1 MDFEGAAQFAE
12 ILRQVVGK
20 GIVVVEQQNHKLLS
34 ATAAMRGFEGGQE
47 GAGFVDAFLI
57 LAFGGGIG
65 DDSASGLHVGDTIF
79 DDHSSQRDA
88 GVQITS
94 KIHVQH
100 AAGIDAAA
108 GALQFFDDFHGADL
122 GRAGDSA
129 GGKASHQ
136 RVQAIHIF
144 AETATQSG
152 DDVHDVGETLD
163 GHELLDFDGAVIADA
178 AEIVAAEIDKH
189 DVLGAFLFAAEQLFF
204 EALVFGFVFAA
215 GPSSG
220 DGAVENIAALDFHEH
235 FGRAA
240 HDRDVVHLQ
249 KEEIRRRIQ
258 GAQLAID
265 FERLSFGLGGKALA
279 EHNLENVAGANVLLG
294 FADHGHIFVPAEIR
308 ADS

>member
-1 MDFEGAAQFAE
+1 
-12 ILRQVVGK
+12 
-20 GIVVVEQQNHKLLS
+20 
-34 ATAAMRGFEGGQE
+34 MRGFEGGQE
-47 GAGFVDAFLI
+47 GAGFVDAFLV
-57 LAFGGGIG
+57 LTFGGGIG

-108 GALQFFDDFHGADL
+108 GAFKLFDNFHGADL
-122 GRAGDSA
+122 GRAGDGA

-144 AETATQSG
+144 AETAAQCG
-152 DDVHDVGETLD
+152 DDVHDVGKTFD
-163 GHELLDFDGAVIADA
+163 GHELLDLDGAVIADA

-189 DVLGAFLFAAEQLFF
+189 DVLGAFFFTGQQFFF

-220 DGAVENIAALDFHEH
+220 NGAVENIAALDFHEQ
-235 FGRAA
+235 FGRSA
-240 HDRDVVHLQ
+240 HNADADHHQ
-249 KEEIRRRIQ
+249 KEDIRRRVQ
-258 GAQLAID
+258 G
-265 FERLSFGLGGKALA
+265 
-279 EHNLENVAGANVLLG
+279 
-294 FADHGHIFVPAEIR
+294 P
-308 ADS
+308 